1 MQLLTGM
8 QPRLFELTEAQQLV
22 RDTARNYAQKTLAP
36 IAGQLDRERRFPAE
50 QLAGLA
56 ELGMMGV
63 NIAEEYGGAQ
73 AGAVAYALAMM
84 EIAQGC
90 ASTAVTMA
98 VNNLVAET
106 IARHGTEAQKRRYV
120 PEITSGRYVA
130 ASFGLSEP
138 HAGSDAAAL
147 RTTARRDGN
156 EYVINGSKQWITSG
170 DRAGVIIVWA
180 RTGVEGNR
188 GISCFLVEGGT
199 KGLHVGR
206 HEDKM
211 GLRASST
218 VSLSFEDL
226 RVPASAMLGP
236 EGRGFPIAL
245 AALDSGR
252 VGIACQAI
260 GIGTAALDSAVR
272 YAKDRH
278 TFGQP
283 IANYQAIR
291 FALAD
296 VATELDAARLLAL
309 RAAALKEAGKSFTRE
324 GAMAKVF
331 ATEKANKACDTAVQV
346 HGGYGYIDEFPAE
359 RHYRDARI
367 TTIYEGSSEIM
378 RIVIGRYLLESRPPK
393 AAWRL

>member
-1 MQLLTGM
+1 MQLRTAM

-36 IAGQLDRERRFPAE
+36 IAGQLDREGRFPQE
-50 QLAGLA
+50 QLAELA

-106 IARHGTEAQKRRYV
+106 IALHGSEAQKKRYL
-120 PEITSGRYVA
+120 PEITSGRFVA

-147 RTTARRDGN
+147 RTTARLDGS

-188 GISCFLVEGGT
+188 GISCFLVEGGS

-226 RVPASAMLGP
+226 RVPANAMLGP

-245 AALDSGR
+245 GALDSGR
-252 VGIACQAI
+252 VGIACQAV

-272 YAKDRH
+272 YAKERH
-278 TFGQP
+278 SFGQP

-296 VATELDAARLLAL
+296 VATALDAARLLAL
-309 RAAALKEAGKSFTRE
+309 RAAAFKEAGRSFTRE

-331 ATEKANKACDTAVQV
+331 ATEKANKACDVAVQV

-378 RIVIGRYLLESRPPK
+378 RIVIGRHLL
-393 AAWRL
+393 AG

>member
-1 MQLLTGM
+1 MQLRTAM

-36 IAGQLDRERRFPAE
+36 IAGQLDREGRFPQE
-50 QLAGLA
+50 QLAELA

-84 EIAQGC
+84 EIAHGC

-106 IARHGTEAQKRRYV
+106 IALHGSEAQKKRYL
-120 PEITSGRYVA
+120 PEITSGRFVA

-147 RTTARRDGN
+147 RTTARLDGS

-188 GISCFLVEGGT
+188 GISCFLVEGGS

-226 RVPASAMLGP
+226 RVPANAMLGP

-245 AALDSGR
+245 GALDSGR
-252 VGIACQAI
+252 VGIACQAV

-272 YAKDRH
+272 YAKERH
-278 TFGQP
+278 SFGQP

-296 VATELDAARLLAL
+296 VATALDAARLLAL
-309 RAAALKEAGKSFTRE
+309 RAAAFKEAGRSFTRE

-331 ATEKANKACDTAVQV
+331 ATEKANKACDVAVQV

-378 RIVIGRYLLESRPPK
+378 RIVIGRHLL
-393 AAWRL
+393 AG

>member
-188 GISCFLVEGGT
+188 GISCFLVEGGAR
-199 KGLHVGR
+199 GLHLGR

-218 VSLSFEDL
+218 VSLAFEDV

-236 EGRGFPIAL
+236 DGRGFSIAL
-245 AALDSGR
+245 SGLDSGR
-252 VGIACQAI
+252 IGIACQAI

-378 RIVIGRYLLESRPPK
+378 RIVIGRYLLV
-393 AAWRL
+393 A

>member
-1 MQLLTGM
+1 MQARTGM

-36 IAGQLDRERRFPAE
+36 IAGQLDRECRFPQE

-63 NIAEEYGGAQ
+63 NVAEEYGGAQ

-106 IARHGTEAQKRRYV
+106 IARHGTEAQKKRYL
-120 PEITSGRYVA
+120 PEITSGRFVA

-156 EYVINGSKQWITSG
+156 QYVINGSKQWITSG
-170 DRAGVIIVWA
+170 DRAGVLIVWA

-188 GISCFLVEGGT
+188 GISCFLVEGGSP
-199 KGLHVGR
+199 GLHVGR
-206 HEDKM
+206 REDKM

-252 VGIACQAI
+252 VGIACQAV

-272 YAKDRH
+272 YAKERH
-278 TFGQP
+278 SFGQP

-291 FALAD
+291 FALAN

-309 RAAALKEAGKSFTRE
+309 RAAAFKEAGRSFTRE

-331 ATEKANKACDTAVQV
+331 ATEKANKACDVAVQV
-346 HGGYGYIDEFPAE
+346 HGGYGYIDEFPVE

-378 RIVIGRYLLESRPPK
+378 RIVIGRHLL
-393 AAWRL
+393 AG